1 MAAVPALPLHLLVA
15 GTDAVAPFREMANRL
30 NVSTR
35 FHCAP
40 PQRDVMDFFAAADLY
55 VSPSSEDSF
64 GLPVLEAMACGLP
77 VITSM
82 FAGVAEL
89 ITNETDGFIL
99 RDPSD
104 PQALAQLLE
113 RRYVDE
119 SLRNRISEAA
129 TRTAEGWTWDRNA
142 AEIWE
147 LLKYAAEKKIAATNF
162 VR

>member
-1 MAAVPALPLHLLVA
+1 MA
-15 GTDAVAPFREMANRL
+15 TRL

-40 PQRDVMDFFAAADLY
+40 PQRDVMDFYAAADLY
-55 VSPSSEDSF
+55 VSPSREDSF

-77 VITSM
+77 VITST

-89 ITNETDGFIL
+89 ITDETDGFIL

-104 PQALAQLLE
+104 SQALAQLLE
-113 RRYVDE
+113 RLYVDE

-129 TRTAEGWTWDRNA
+129 TRTAEQWTWDRNA